1 MNVTIFSEPGITRV
15 ELEGSIDGKTAP
27 QIREELSAALQ
38 QTQKLMI
45 DMSRVNYLSSAGLRL
60 LLLLYREMTAREGK
74 VVLLQVAPE
83 IRTVM
88 SHTGFL
94 SFFTLV
100 DSQQDAIQALAAS
113 KVHGIARLAIPH

>member
-1 MNVTIFSEPGITRV
+1 MNVTTLSEPSVTRV

-27 QIREELSAALQ
+27 QIREELSAVLPQ
-38 QTQKLMI
+38 VRKLII

-60 LLLLYREMTAREGK
+60 LLLLYRDISSRKGQL
-74 VVLLQVAPE
+74 VLVGVIPE

-94 SFFTLV
+94 NFFTLA
-100 DSQQDAIQALAAS
+100 DSQQEALLAFAA
-113 KVHGIARLAIPH
+113 

>member
-1 MNVTIFSEPGITRV
+1 MNVITLSEPSVTRV

-38 QTQKLMI
+38 HVQKLI
-45 DMSRVNYLSSAGLRL
+45 LDISRVDYLSSAGLRL
-60 LLLLYREMTAREGK
+60 LLLLYREITARNGK
-74 VVLLQVAPE
+74 LVLVGVSPE

-94 SFFTLV
+94 SFFTIA
-100 DSQQDAIQALAAS
+100 DSPQEALHAFAA
-113 KVHGIARLAIPH
+113 

>member
-1 MNVTIFSEPGITRV
+1 MNVTTLSEPDITRV

-38 QTQKLMI
+38 DVRKLII
-45 DMSRVNYLSSAGLRL
+45 DMSRVDYLSSAGLRL
-60 LLLLYREMTAREGK
+60 LLLIYREVTSRKGQL
-74 VVLLQVAPE
+74 VLVGVSPD

-94 SFFTLV
+94 SFFTLA
-100 DSQQDAIQALAAS
+100 DSQQDALHVFA
-113 KVHGIARLAIPH
+113 G